1 MQRRSRHL
9 CNLRKMPNL
18 QSLDSANY
26 FSARTINLFFIR
38 THFPIG
44 LLVLFLFVNS
54 SRARRFPT
62 QRFIGCLPKK
72 KVYVKCVLFPV
83 TVAALLHIF
92 GFDTPKSV
100 STERLSSYFYRPGLL
115 SRSIRFSLEISS
127 VFIELDEV
135 TGYVFSVAV
144 AI

>member
-1 MQRRSRHL
+1 MNERSNDRTIGQA
-9 CNLRKMPNL
+9 NDRKIERANDRTSERSNDRTIEQWNNRTTRTTAGTEEQMPNL

-62 QRFIGCLPKK
+62 QRFIGCLPQKK
-72 KVYVKCVLFPV
+72 GVCKMRPV
-83 TVAALLHIF
+83 P
-92 GFDTPKSV
+92 GDSGR
-100 STERLSSYFYRPGLL
+100 SSSYFR
-115 SRSIRFSLEISS
+115 IRHS
-127 VFIELDEV
+127 
-135 TGYVFSVAV
+135 
-144 AI
+144 